1 FPDASG
7 LPNPANR
14 ANFLSPAAGPV
25 DLQVGPNGDLFYVDH
40 AGGTIRR
47 IRYFTTNRPPVADA
61 RADVTSGVAP
71 LTVNF
76 DGTHSSDP
84 DPGDV
89 ITYAWDL
96 DGDGQFDDATVPSPQ
111 FTYAQPGTYLVSL
124 KVTDLQGASSVAT
137 LTITAGNSPPVPT
150 ITSPPEL
157 TT

>member
-1 FPDASG
+1 
-7 LPNPANR
+7 
-14 ANFLSPAAGPV
+14 
-25 DLQVGPNGDLFYVDH
+25 
-40 AGGTIRR
+40 
-47 IRYFTTNRPPVADA
+47 
-61 RADVTSGVAP
+61 
-71 LTVNF
+71 
-76 DGTHSSDP
+76 
-84 DPGDV
+84 DV

-157 TT
+157 TTWNVGDVIAFAGSATDPQQGTLPASALSWS